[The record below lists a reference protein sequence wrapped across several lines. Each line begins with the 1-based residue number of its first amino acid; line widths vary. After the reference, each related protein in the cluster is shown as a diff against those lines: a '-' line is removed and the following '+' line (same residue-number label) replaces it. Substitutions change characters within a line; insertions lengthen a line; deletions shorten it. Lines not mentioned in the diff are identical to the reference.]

1 MTSPFGLSAL
11 ASILTGVTVAF
22 LSGLLVSPTRRLAGR
37 VRPYTIAS
45 RTSLGRS
52 ADVLAVARPSP
63 LLAGGTLRRLFGP
76 PLDALAAQL
85 GRFVDAASDE
95 RLLLRLRQA
104 DLLVGIPEHRR
115 VQEHRVRQ
123 LLSGAGGGTLGVLAS
138 VLAGANAAAVLLVGV
153 VGFMGGV
160 ARWRARIDRAIEDR
174 RTRMRIELYTI
185 NHLLAMNVKVG
196 GGVVQAVQRVVRRGS
211 GEIVDELAA
220 ALVAHETGLRA
231 PDAFQR
237 LVRVTPEPSAART
250 YRLLAAGAEWG
261 ADLAE
266 GLLSL
271 AEDIREGRREALRR
285 AATKRRAAMLIPIIA
300 VLAPVMLLFI
310 VAPLPSLLF
319 RLR

>member
-1 MTSPFGLSAL
+1 MTSPLGLAAL
-11 ASILTGVTVAF
+11 ASILTGVAAALLT
-22 LSGLLVSPTRRLAGR
+22 GLLVSPTRSLASR

-63 LLAGGTLRRLFGP
+63 LLASGTLRRLFGP
-76 PLDALAAQL
+76 PLDALAARL
-85 GRFVDAASDE
+85 GRLVDTASDE

-104 DLLVGIPEHRR
+104 GMLLDLPEQRR
-115 VQEHRVRQ
+115 VQEYRVRQ
-123 LLSGAGGGTLGVLAS
+123 LARGVGGGVLGVLAS
-138 VLAGANAAAVLLVGV
+138 LLAGANTGV
-153 VGFMGGV
+153 VLVVAFVGFGGGV
-160 ARWRARIDRAIEDR
+160 AHWRATIDRCIEER
-174 RTRMRIELYTI
+174 RTRMRIELYTV
-185 NHLLAMNVKVG
+185 NHLLAMHVKVG
-196 GGVVQAVQRVVRRGS
+196 GGVVQAVQRVVQRGS
-211 GEIVDELAA
+211 GEIVDELGA

-231 PDAFQR
+231 AEAFQR
-237 LVRVTPEPSAART
+237 LIRVTPEPNAART
-250 YRLLAAGAEWG
+250 YRLLATGAEWG

-285 AATKRRAAMLIPIIA
+285 TATKRRAAMLIPIIA

-319 RLR
+319 QLR

>member
-1 MTSPFGLSAL
+1 MRSTFGLAAL
-11 ASILTGVTVAF
+11 ASILTGVAMALLV
-22 LSGLLVSPTRRLAGR
+22 GLLVSPTRRLASR
-37 VRPYTIAS
+37 VRPYTIAA

-76 PLDALAAQL
+76 PLDALAAKL
-85 GRFVDAASDE
+85 SRLVDTASDE

-104 DLLVGIPEHRR
+104 GLFLDVPEQRQ

-123 LLSGAGGGTLGVLAS
+123 LANGAGGSMLGILAS
-138 VLAGANAAAVLLVGV
+138 MLTGANAAVVLLVGL
-153 VGFMGGV
+153 VGFVGGV
-160 ARWRARIDRAIEDR
+160 ARWRAKIDRAIEER
-174 RTRMRIELYTI
+174 RMRMRIELYTV

-196 GGVVQAVQRVVRRGS
+196 GGVVQAVQRVVQRGN
-211 GEIVDELAA
+211 GEIVDELSA

-231 PDAFQR
+231 PEAFQR
-237 LVRVTPEPSAART
+237 MVRITPEPNAART
-250 YRLLAAGAEWG
+250 YRLLASGAEWG

-285 AATKRRAAMLIPIIA
+285 TATKRRAAMLIPIIA
-300 VLAPVMLLFI
+300 ILAPVMLLFI

-319 RLR
+319 QLR

>member
-1 MTSPFGLSAL
+1 MTSFSLAAL
-11 ASILTGVTVAF
+11 ASILTGLTFA
-22 LSGLLVSPTRRLAGR
+22 LLAGLIVSPTRQLASR
-37 VRPYTIAS
+37 VRPYTVAS

-52 ADVLAVARPSP
+52 ADVLAVAHPSP
-63 LLAGGTLRRLFGP
+63 LLAAGTLRRLFGP
-76 PLDALAAQL
+76 PLDALVTRL
-85 GRFVDAASDE
+85 SRFVTTTSEE

-104 DLLVGIPEHRR
+104 GMLLDVPEPRR

-123 LLSGAGGGTLGVLAS
+123 LARGAGGGVLGVLVS
-138 VLAGANAAAVLLVGV
+138 ILTGANAAVVLLVAV
-153 VGFMGGV
+153 VGFVGGM
-160 ARWRARIDRAIEDR
+160 AHWRARIDRAIEER
-174 RTRMRIELYTI
+174 RTRMRIELYTV

-196 GGVVQAVQRVVRRGS
+196 GGVVQAVQRVIQRGN
-211 GEIVDELAA
+211 GAIVNELTA

-231 PDAFQR
+231 AEAFQR
-237 LVRVTPEPSAART
+237 MVRITPEPNAART

-261 ADLAE
+261 ADLGE

-285 AATKRRAAMLIPIIA
+285 TATKRRAAMLIPIIA
-300 VLAPVMLLFI
+300 ILAPVMLLFI